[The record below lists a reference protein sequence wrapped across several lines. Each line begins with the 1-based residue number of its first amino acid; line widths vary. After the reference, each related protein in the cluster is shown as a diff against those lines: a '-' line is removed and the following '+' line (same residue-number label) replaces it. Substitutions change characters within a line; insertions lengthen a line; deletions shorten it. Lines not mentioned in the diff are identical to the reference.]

1 MKERDGIL
9 KILLKIM
16 YDGADFHGFQTQP
29 GLRTVQ
35 GELTERLSVL
45 FGCPVAVTG
54 CSRTDSGV
62 HALGFC
68 VTVQAR
74 DLREL
79 TLPVSKICRA
89 AAGVL
94 PRDISVA
101 GAFIV
106 EDDFHPRYSVVK
118 KEYVYKIWDSA
129 VMSPFMRGRALE
141 YKRSISL
148 EAEAKMRD
156 AAKHFEGTHDFTSF
170 MAQGSKIVDAV
181 RTVYGT
187 DIYRDGDGCLCF
199 SVSADGFLYNM
210 VRIMTG
216 TLLAVAEG
224 RLDGDSIP
232 RIIECKDRKKAGE
245 TVAPHGLYLKEV
257 TYPFPVEW
265 E

>member
-1 MKERDGIL
+1 
-9 KILLKIM
+9 M
-16 YDGADFHGFQTQP
+16 YDGAGFHGFQTQP

-35 GELTERLSVL
+35 GELTEKLAKL

-68 VTVQAR
+68 VTAEP
-74 DLREL
+74 LNGGKI
-79 TLPVSKICRA
+79 TIPVSKICCA
-89 AAGVL
+89 ASGIL

-101 GAFIV
+101 GAFMV
-106 EDDFHPRYSVVK
+106 EEDFHPRYSVVK
-118 KEYVYKIWDSA
+118 KEYVYKIWDGR

-141 YKRSISL
+141 YKKQLSEKAVL
-148 EAEAKMRD
+148 EMKA
-156 AAKHFEGTHDFTSF
+156 AAKLFEGTHDFTSF
-170 MAQGSKIVDAV
+170 MAQGSKIVDAT
-181 RTVYGT
+181 RTVYAT
-187 DIYRDGDGCLCF
+187 DVYRDTDGCLCF

-224 RLDGDSIP
+224 KVSVSEIP
-232 RIIECKDRKKAGE
+232 SVIDKRDRNGAGE
-245 TVAPHGLYLKEV
+245 TVPPHGLYLKEV
-257 TYPFPVEW
+257 TYPFDIAW

>member
-1 MKERDGIL
+1 M

-16 YDGADFHGFQTQP
+16 YDGANFHGFQTQP

-35 GELTERLSVL
+35 GELTEKLSKL
-45 FGCPVAVTG
+45 FGSPVSVTG

-68 VTVQAR
+68 VTVERR
-74 DLREL
+74 DKEDI
-79 TLPVSKICRA
+79 TLPVSKITYA
-89 AAGVL
+89 APGII
-94 PRDISVA
+94 PRDISVV

-106 EDDFHPRYSVVK
+106 DDEFHPRYSVVK
-118 KEYVYKIWDSA
+118 KEYVYKIWDSHI
-129 VMSPFMRGRALE
+129 VSPFMRGRVLE
-141 YKRSISL
+141 YKRPISD
-148 EAEAKMRD
+148 EAEKKMRE
-156 AAKHFEGTHDFTSF
+156 AAGYFEGTYDFTSF

-181 RTVYGT
+181 RTVFDT
-187 DIYRDGDGCLCF
+187 DVYRDSDGCLCF

-224 RLDGDSIP
+224 KIQPSDIP
-232 RIIECKDRKKAGE
+232 DIIADKDRNSAGE
-245 TVAPHGLYLKEV
+245 TVPPYGLYLKEV
-257 TYPFPVEW
+257 TYPFPIEW